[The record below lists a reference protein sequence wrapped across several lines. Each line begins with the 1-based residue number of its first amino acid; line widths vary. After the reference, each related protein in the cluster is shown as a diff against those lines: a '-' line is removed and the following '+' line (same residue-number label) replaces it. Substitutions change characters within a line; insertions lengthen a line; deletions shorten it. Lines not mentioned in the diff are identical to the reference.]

1 MITPAA
7 LRRAGFSGLRVVGD
21 VHGEAEA
28 FEAAIAG
35 AESLGLFIIQLGD
48 LVDYGPDSPGVLRR
62 AFTMLDAKRGI
73 FLLGNHEHKL
83 RRALIGHASA
93 KLFVA
98 PEGLGKT
105 LEQLN
110 AAPDREALA
119 TRAVAE
125 IARAPAWLRLG
136 QAMFIHAAYHD
147 AMLFRAPPED
157 AGVRRPD
164 GPLSRALYG
173 EVTGQRGADGYP
185 VRATRWVGR
194 IPHGIT
200 AYVGHDNR
208 STNGRPHEMR
218 GALGGRAIFLD
229 TGAGKGGALAWI
241 DLPFEALEPVGST
254 P

>member
-1 MITPAA
+1 
-7 LRRAGFSGLRVVGD
+7 
-21 VHGEAEA
+21 
-28 FEAAIAG
+28 
-35 AESLGLFIIQLGD
+35 
-48 LVDYGPDSPGVLRR
+48 
-62 AFTMLDAKRGI
+62 
-73 FLLGNHEHKL
+73 
-83 RRALIGHASA
+83 
-93 KLFVA
+93 VA

-119 TRAVAE
+119 ARAVAE

-173 EVTGQRGADGYP
+173 EVTGQRGPDGYP
-185 VRATRWVGR
+185 MRATRWVGR
-194 IPHGIT
+194 IPHGMT

-208 STNGRPHEMR
+208 SSNGRPHEMR

-241 DLPFEALEPVGST
+241 DLPFEALEREAG
-254 P
+254 

>member
-1 MITPAA
+1 MISARR
-7 LRRAGFSGLRVVGD
+7 LRDAGFSGLRVVGD

-28 FEAAIAG
+28 FEAAITG

-62 AFTMLDAKRGI
+62 AFAMLDSRRGM

-83 RRALIGHASA
+83 RRALIGHATGR
-93 KLFVA
+93 LFVA
-98 PEGLGKT
+98 PEGLGRT
-105 LEQLN
+105 LEQLQ
-110 AAPDREALA
+110 AAPDGAAL
-119 TRAVAE
+119 TERAVAE

-157 AGVRRPD
+157 AGTRRPD

-173 EVTGQRGADGYP
+173 EVTGQRGPDGYP
-185 VRATRWVGR
+185 MRATRWVGR

-208 STNGRPHEMR
+208 SSNGRPHEMR

-241 DLPFEALEPVGST
+241 DLPFEALDPATST